1 MSKDITLLEEIAEQD
16 LERRSGGA
24 ASVGSWILGDPDI
37 ICTWTLECQ
46 KNCRQLCGKKP
57 ALQDSLTVVYVSL
70 VMLGNSDIKE
80 YYQKQLLIYLIV

>member
-24 ASVGSWILGDPDI
+24 ASFGSWVLGDPDF

-46 KNCRQLCGKKP
+46 KNCR
-57 ALQDSLTVVYVSL
+57 
-70 VMLGNSDIKE
+70 
-80 YYQKQLLIYLIV
+80 